1 MSVEISCNTKGVEE
15 FQAAMESFDS
25 KMKQNVHS
33 QLTRWGL
40 ETENSARQLVPVRT
54 GFLQSTIYARVQAWC
69 AVIGAEASY
78 ALSVEFGSRYARAH
92 PYLCPAV
99 ERHAPFLE
107 QILCEA
113 VDSAKLEAGL

>member
-54 GFLQSTIYARVQAWC
+54 GFLRSTIYARVQDWC
-69 AVIGAEASY
+69 AVVGAEASY

-92 PYLCPAV
+92 PYLYPAV
-99 ERHAPFLE
+99 EKHTPFLE
-107 QILCEA
+107 QTLCEA